1 MCRTPISTGSSK
13 GFVAEV
19 PILRVTPV
27 VAGLAIL
34 LLVVAV
40 IAAGIGP
47 YRIAPGDVVAAILAW
62 IGGGHIDQQI
72 AAVLF
77 QVRLPRIAAAIC
89 VGAALSAAGAAYQ
102 SLFRNPLV
110 SPDILGV
117 SQGAGFGAV
126 IGILFGLPVVMIEAL
141 GFVSGSLTVILVVT
155 LAWSLRQRGDIL
167 MLVLSGIVVGA
178 LAAAAISLV
187 KIIADPYA
195 QLPMI
200 TYWLLGSL
208 ASIRPDDIAVVA
220 PTVAVSMIPLFLLR
234 WRISVLSCGDD
245 DARALGVD
253 VRRTRQIVIVAAT
266 LITAS
271 VVAISGIIGWVGL
284 MVPHLAR
291 LLVGPRFDRLLPVS
305 ILIGAAFMVVVDTI
319 ARTAATIE
327 IPIGVLTA
335 LVGGGLFVWLMTRR
349 GSRSIW
355 RRE

>member
-1 MCRTPISTGSSK
+1 MP
-13 GFVAEV
+13 V
-19 PILRVTPV
+19 LRVTPV
-27 VAGLAIL
+27 VTGLAIL
-34 LLVVAV
+34 LLGVAV

-47 YRIAPGDVVAAILAW
+47 YRIAPSDVVATILARL
-62 IGGGHIDQQI
+62 GGGHDESQI
-72 AAVLF
+72 AVVLF

-126 IGILFGLPVVMIEAL
+126 MGILLGQPVAVVQAM
-141 GFVSGSLTVILVVT
+141 GFATGSLTVVLVAM

-187 KIIADPYA
+187 KIVADPYS

-208 ASIRPDDIAVVA
+208 ASIRPGDIAVVA
-220 PTVAVSMIPLFLLR
+220 PTVALGMIPLFLLR
-234 WRISVLSCGDD
+234 WRISVLSSGDD

-253 VRRTRQIVIVAAT
+253 VRRTRQIVIAAAT
-266 LITAS
+266 LIVAS
-271 VVAISGIIGWVGL
+271 VVAVSGVIGWVGL

-305 ILIGAAFMVVVDTI
+305 ILIGAAFMIVVDTI
-319 ARTAATIE
+319 ARTVATIE
-327 IPIGVLTA
+327 VPIGVLTA

-349 GSRSIW
+349 GSRAVW